1 VARDEDRVPRAVTGD
16 WADAERLLA
25 SLGHAVIATDLDGR
39 IVLWNGAAERLY
51 GWTAEEILGR
61 NIAEVTVPE
70 VGQERSDD
78 IMQSLREGRPWSGGF
93 TVVRKDGSTFSALVT
108 DVGVRTDDG
117 RLAGIVGVSTDLGH
131 ALRPLLAR
139 SSDAVLVLSRSGTV
153 SYTSPAFSRLF
164 DWSEERLLGM
174 RLWDLIHPADREV
187 VLQPTARGP
196 GDEPPA
202 LECRLRC
209 SNDSWRWVEMVLSDL
224 LDDPAVRGLICNI
237 RDVTGRRSAQE
248 RLAELNE
255 QLETALTSR
264 VVIEQA
270 KGMLAERRG
279 TSVEEAFE
287 ALRKH
292 ARDHN
297 ASLHEVATAVVT
309 LGLSPEPS
317 AHRRQTGRLARRRR
331 DD

>member
-1 VARDEDRVPRAVTGD
+1 VARNDDPASSAVTTD
-16 WADAERLLA
+16 WANADRLL
-25 SLGHAVIATDLDGR
+25 SFMGHAVIATDLGGR
-39 IVLWNGAAERLY
+39 IVRWNPAAEQLY

-61 NIAEVTVPE
+61 NIAELTVPE
-70 VGQERSDD
+70 TGQEHGGD
-78 IMQSLREGRPWSGGF
+78 IMQSLREGRSWSGGF
-93 TVVRKDGSTFSALVT
+93 TVVRKDGSLFSALVT

-117 RLAGIVGVSTDLGH
+117 RLAGILGVSTDLGH

-139 SSDAVLVLSRSGTV
+139 SSDAALVMSRSGTV
-153 SYTSPAFSRLF
+153 SYASPAFTRLF
-164 DWSEERLLGM
+164 DWPEESVLGM
-174 RLWDLIHPADREV
+174 HLCDLVHPDDRPV
-187 VLQPTARGP
+187 VMQPPARDQRG
-196 GDEPPA
+196 EPAA

-209 SNDSWRWVEMVLSDL
+209 PDDSWRWVEMVVSDL
-224 LDDPAVRGLICNI
+224 LDDPAVRGWICNI
-237 RDVTGRRSAQE
+237 RDITGRRSAQE

-279 TSVEEAFE
+279 TSVEEAFQ

-297 ASLHEVATAVVT
+297 ASLQEVATAVVT
-309 LGLSPEPS
+309 LGLSP
-317 AHRRQTGRLARRRR
+317 
-331 DD
+331 

>member
-1 VARDEDRVPRAVTGD
+1 VAPDEDPTPRAVTRD
-16 WADAERLLA
+16 WADADRLLHF
-25 SLGHAVIATDLDGR
+25 LGHAVIATDLGGR
-39 IVLWNGAAERLY
+39 IVRWNAAAERLY

-61 NIAEVTVPE
+61 NIADVTVSE
-70 VGQERSDD
+70 AGKEHGDD

-117 RLAGIVGVSTDLGH
+117 RLVGIVGASTDLGS

-153 SYTSPAFSRLF
+153 SYASPAFTWLF
-164 DWSEERLLGM
+164 HWPEERVLGM
-174 RLWDLIHPADREV
+174 RLWDLVHPDDRPV
-187 VLQPTARGP
+187 VMPPPAREQR
-196 GDEPPA
+196 DEPPA

-209 SNDSWRWVEMVLSDL
+209 PDDSWRWVEMVVSDL
-224 LDDPAVRGLICNI
+224 LDDPAVRGRICNI
-237 RDVTGRRSAQE
+237 RDVTERRSAQE
-248 RLAELNE
+248 RLAALNE

-264 VVIEQA
+264 IVIEQA

-279 TSVEEAFE
+279 TSVEEAFQV
-287 ALRKH
+287 LRKH

-297 ASLHEVATAVVT
+297 ASLQDVATAVVT
-309 LGLSPEPS
+309 LGLSP
-317 AHRRQTGRLARRRR
+317 
-331 DD
+331 